1 MGFDPMA
8 ITQGPE
14 RQARKIVLYGPPK
27 LGKSTLAI
35 SAKNSLLLPT
45 ENRVAHLHGAK
56 LPLVTCYEDVETVI
70 GLFKNGT
77 YKQKRFIIDTLDEFE
92 PLLHDKVSREHGW
105 NSLVEDKIKDTNFNK
120 GLSIHA
126 VIKWRKFLAE
136 LDDLRINYGIDI
148 ILVAHAMP
156 MKVNPPDHDQYDKW
170 AMKIDKYAVPILEGW
185 ADIIAFYD
193 KEIFVSKGEKD
204 KTGKP
209 IAGDGRKLYVEGK
222 SPAMISC
229 NCFGLTDV
237 VVQEEYCADIMEWL
251 LTGPYEEK
259 VQTNEK
265 KIKKGE

>member
-35 SAKNSLLLPT
+35 SAKNSILLPT
-45 ENRVAHLHGAK
+45 ENRVAHLKGAK
-56 LPLVTCYEDVETVI
+56 LPLVTKFEDVLTVI
-70 GLFKNGT
+70 KLLKEGK
-77 YKQKRFIIDTLDEFE
+77 YKQNRLIIDTLDELE
-92 PLLHDKVSREHGW
+92 PLLHRAICEAHGW
-105 NSLVEDKIKDTNFNK
+105 DSLVEDKNKEVNFNK
-120 GLSIHA
+120 GLMFHA
-126 VIKWRKFLAE
+126 VKGWRDFLAE
-136 LDDLRINYGIDI
+136 LDDLRINNGIDI
-148 ILVAHAMP
+148 ILVAHAQP
-156 MKVNPPDHDQYDKW
+156 MRVNPPDHDAYDKW

-209 IAGDGRKLYVEGK
+209 IAGNGRTLYVEGK

-229 NCFGLTDV
+229 NSFGLTDV
-237 VVQEEYCADIMEWL
+237 PVQEEYCSDIMEWL
-251 LTGPYEEK
+251 LAGPYEEK
-259 VQTNEK
+259 AQTNEK
-265 KIKKGE
+265 KTKKGE